1 MINEASRTSD
11 RVTCIRA
18 LTAVLEPEVGFEPT
32 TFRLRVECSASA
44 WTAPEGSR
52 LLTLDASS
60 VQTAPDGYRRIVWM
74 INRHP
79 TEQRCQGKHGRPGLT
94 DHQGASDKNR
104 MPRRATLV
112 VDHRTPAITD
122 RLVHPPDR
130 VDRPPAGSEA
140 VTPCS
145 WAAPFGAG
153 PSFDRRA
160 LTKLLQLEQ
169 LAELDLPFSLGLTA
183 GLKREPLGPVDG
195 LLHRLHLED
204 PVAGDDR
211 LGLAEG
217 AVDHGA
223 LAAGELDP
231 NALGAP
237 MERGEVQ
244 EHAGLGQLLVVLG
257 HLGQELLARQVAGFP
272 VAFDHHHHPHVV
284 PPSCLPGPGR
294 RPGANPS
301 ATRASD
307 KGRRNRQGVR
317 ARPAGRRAAHLR
329 SEAGRIQASW
339 ARN

>member
-130 VDRPPAGSEA
+130 VDR
-140 VTPCS
+140 
-145 WAAPFGAG
+145 
-153 PSFDRRA
+153 
-160 LTKLLQLEQ
+160 
-169 LAELDLPFSLGLTA
+169 LTA
-183 GLKREPLGPVDG
+183 GQRPS
-195 LLHRLHLED
+195 RL
-204 PVAGDDR
+204 V
-211 LGLAEG
+211 
-217 AVDHGA
+217 
-223 LAAGELDP
+223 
-231 NALGAP
+231 
-237 MERGEVQ
+237 
-244 EHAGLGQLLVVLG
+244 LGQLPL
-257 HLGQELLARQVAGFP
+257 ELAPHSTARLSP
-272 VAFDHHHHPHVV
+272 N
-284 PPSCLPGPGR
+284 SSSSNSWR
-294 RPGANPS
+294 SSISPS
-301 ATRASD
+301 ASGSPPASN
-307 KGRRNRQGVR
+307 GSRLAQ
-317 ARPAGRRAAHLR
+317 
-329 SEAGRIQASW
+329 SMASSIDIT
-339 ARN
+339 